1 MHTHERTQYTHAR
14 THTFTAHHPL
24 YTQANTVSHRLA
36 IPRAGLRQKREGPT
50 QHQPVCDTA
59 IFVIFISCTVK
70 FRRSHCHL
78 TKWSNLKSSAANVD
92 SINSANYDVLR
103 PRPRRGSLRRST
115 RPPTRIILAFAPP
128 APFRRLR
135 RLINSD
141 PNALSTNRTVPG
153 PVLAKVG
160 SGHLFHW
167 RGRVS
172 RQC

>member
-1 MHTHERTQYTHAR
+1 MYCEISPFSLSPNKVVESEVKRRQR
-14 THTFTAHHPL
+14 RL
-24 YTQANTVSHRLA
+24 YKLC
-36 IPRAGLRQKREGPT
+36 K
-50 QHQPVCDTA
+50 
-59 IFVIFISCTVK
+59 
-70 FRRSHCHL
+70 
-78 TKWSNLKSSAANVD
+78 
-92 SINSANYDVLR
+92 
-103 PRPRRGSLRRST
+103 LRR
-115 RPPTRIILAFAPP
+115 APP
-128 APFRRLR
+128 QTPQGKLTTLNQTPYSDNLGLCAPRPFRRLR